1 MAERFSW
8 VSCIYFTKFKRR
20 RASGFSL
27 YTYIFVYFYAYI
39 QKKICG
45 LLHTFLSAP
54 RQVPPVFFRTLWY
67 DGYKKGLNAKDKEYE
82 SGISI

>member
-1 MAERFSW
+1 ITPLTGILAGQLAAQGSRPGG
-8 VSCIYFTKFKRR
+8 R
-20 RASGFSL
+20 
-27 YTYIFVYFYAYI
+27 
-39 QKKICG
+39 
-45 LLHTFLSAP
+45 HTFLSAP